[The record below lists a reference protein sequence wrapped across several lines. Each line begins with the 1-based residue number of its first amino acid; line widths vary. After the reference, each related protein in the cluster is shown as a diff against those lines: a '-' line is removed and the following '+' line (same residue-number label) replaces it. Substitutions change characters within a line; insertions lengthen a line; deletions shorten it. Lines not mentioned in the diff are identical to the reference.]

1 MIEDGIIDRI
11 DFNKKLLHVEY
22 KLSTL
27 GESLKPVIETIK
39 QLGHLYKEQL

>member
-11 DFNKKLLHVEY
+11 DFNKKPLHVEY

-27 GESLKPVIETIK
+27 GGSLKPVIETIK
-39 QLGHLYKEQL
+39 QWGHLYKEQV